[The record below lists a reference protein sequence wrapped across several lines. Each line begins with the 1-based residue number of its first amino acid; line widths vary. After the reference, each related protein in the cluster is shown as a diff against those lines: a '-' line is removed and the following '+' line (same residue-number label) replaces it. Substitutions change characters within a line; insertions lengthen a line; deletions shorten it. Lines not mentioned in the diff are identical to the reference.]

1 VKNTTDKDK
10 IPSKNTLIRKIKSEY
25 PLTNEML
32 LMSKKD
38 KVEGEQGVKNK
49 IKNGTVSYE
58 TVIYGVKK
66 KKGWCCLDQNLRQ
79 MVILEWIDTGQ
90 GPAVAVWMK
99 QKQLEGNWGDIMEK
113 VSWGWEVRLVRTFCH
128 VEKRKRWQK
137 KPLIGRKQS
146 FVGGGGG
153 GKNNIK
159 TAAKVHENSRAS
171 KVV

>member
-66 KKGWCCLDQNLRQ
+66 KKDG
-79 MVILEWIDTGQ
+79 VVWIR
-90 GPAVAVWMK
+90 
-99 QKQLEGNWGDIMEK
+99 I
-113 VSWGWEVRLVRTFCH
+113 
-128 VEKRKRWQK
+128 
-137 KPLIGRKQS
+137 
-146 FVGGGGG
+146 
-153 GKNNIK
+153 
-159 TAAKVHENSRAS
+159 
-171 KVV
+171 